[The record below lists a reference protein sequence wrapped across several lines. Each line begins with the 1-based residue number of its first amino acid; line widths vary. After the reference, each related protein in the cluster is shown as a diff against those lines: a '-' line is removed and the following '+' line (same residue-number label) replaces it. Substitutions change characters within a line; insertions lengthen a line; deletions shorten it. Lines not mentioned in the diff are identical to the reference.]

1 MSNGPTREPSVCSTL
16 ASPSEVRQALATERS
31 PIPWAADAMAESIR
45 HVAAAAGRGPVAD
58 LAARVVDRALPRR
71 RGSLSIL
78 TYHRV
83 DEPSA
88 RPDLMPS
95 LISAI
100 PADLEAQM
108 ALVAREFDAV
118 SLGDV
123 LDALDD
129 PRRLPRRAVLV
140 TFDDGYRDFATNAWP
155 ILRAAS
161 VPATLF
167 VATAFSDDP
176 QRPFWWDRLWSAVA
190 GAQPGT
196 IETPVGTLPVGRD
209 AAKSTVARLRTWL
222 KDLDHDAV
230 LDQVGRLVARLDSDP
245 GDRDA
250 TEEGGTRPAPILG
263 WDELR
268 RLAGEG
274 VTLAPHTRHHP
285 LLDRVALDRAV
296 DEIRGSLADL
306 ERETGAIAPV
316 PPVLAYPSG
325 SAGESAVEAA
335 RRSEMRLAMTTKRGG
350 NDLRRDNLLRLN
362 RINVGGR
369 SGIPLIRAQLAWAG
383 SLDVVR

>member
-1 MSNGPTREPSVCSTL
+1 MPDRL
-16 ASPSEVRQALATERS
+16 RR
-31 PIPWAADAMAESIR
+31 I
-45 HVAAAAGRGPVAD
+45 AAAAGRGPVAD
-58 LAARVVDRALPRR
+58 VAARVVDRALPRR

-100 PADLEAQM
+100 PADFEAQM
-108 ALVAREFDAV
+108 ALVARDFDAV
-118 SLGDV
+118 SLPDV

-155 ILRAAS
+155 VLRAAS

-167 VATAFSDDP
+167 VATAFTADP
-176 QRPFWWDRLWSAVA
+176 HRPFWWDRLWSAVA
-190 GAQPGT
+190 EARPGT
-196 IETPVGTLPVGRD
+196 IGTSVGDLPVGRD
-209 AAKSTVARLRTWL
+209 AAKSTVALLRTWL

-230 LDQVGRLVARLDSDP
+230 LHEVDRLVARLDGER
-245 GDRDA
+245 GDGA
-250 TEEGGTRPAPILG
+250 TDDETRPAAILD

-296 DEIRGSLADL
+296 DEITGSLADL
-306 ERETGAIAPV
+306 ERETGAIASV

-325 SAGESAVEAA
+325 AAGESAVEAA
-335 RRSEMRLAMTTKRGG
+335 RRAEMRLAMTTKRGG
-350 NDLRRDNLLRLN
+350 NDLRRDDPLRLN

-369 SGIPLIRAQLAWAG
+369 SSVPLIRAQLAWAG

>member
-1 MSNGPTREPSVCSTL
+1 MPDRL
-16 ASPSEVRQALATERS
+16 RR
-31 PIPWAADAMAESIR
+31 I
-45 HVAAAAGRGPVAD
+45 AAAAGAGPVAD
-58 LAARVVDRALPRR
+58 VGARIVDRVLPRR
-71 RGSLSIL
+71 PGSLTIL

-95 LISAI
+95 LISAT
-100 PADLEAQM
+100 PARFKAQM
-108 ALVAREFDAV
+108 ELVARDFDAV

-129 PRRLPRRAVLV
+129 PRRLPRRSVLV
-140 TFDDGYRDFATNAWP
+140 TFDDGYRDFSTKAWP
-155 ILRAAS
+155 ILRDAS
-161 VPATLF
+161 VPAALF
-167 VATAFSDDP
+167 VATAFTDDP
-176 QRPFWWDRLWSAVA
+176 RRRFWWDRLWAAVA
-190 GAQPGT
+190 GTEPGT
-196 IETPVGTLPVGRD
+196 IETPVGSLPVGGD
-209 AAKSTVARLRTWL
+209 AAKATVARLRTWL

-230 LDQVGRLVARLDSDP
+230 LHEVDGLVERLRGDADAHDDRTGELPPAVLD
-245 GDRDA
+245 
-250 TEEGGTRPAPILG
+250 

-296 DEIRGSLADL
+296 EEIGGSLADL
-306 ERETGAIAPV
+306 ERETGNVKRV
-316 PPVLAYPSG
+316 PAVLAYPSG
-325 SAGESAVEAA
+325 AAGDLAVEAA

-350 NDLRRDNLLRLN
+350 NDLRRDDPLRLK

-369 SGIPLIRAQLAWAG
+369 SSVPLIRAQLAWAG

>member
-1 MSNGPTREPSVCSTL
+1 MPDR
-16 ASPSEVRQALATERS
+16 VRR
-31 PIPWAADAMAESIR
+31 I
-45 HVAAAAGRGPVAD
+45 VAAAGRGPVAD
-58 LAARVVDRALPRR
+58 LAARVVDRALSRR

-95 LISAI
+95 LISAV
-100 PADLEAQM
+100 PADFEAQM
-108 ALVAREFDAV
+108 AIVARDFDAV

-140 TFDDGYRDFATNAWP
+140 TFDDGYSDFATNAWP

-176 QRPFWWDRLWSAVA
+176 HRPFWWDRLWAAVA
-190 GAQPGT
+190 SAPPGT
-196 IETPVGTLPVGRD
+196 IETRVGTLPVGRD

-230 LDQVGRLVARLDSDP
+230 LHEVDVVVARLESDP
-245 GDRDA
+245 ADRAGIAEDD
-250 TEEGGTRPAPILG
+250 GRPAPILD

-268 RLAGEG
+268 RLAGDG

-306 ERETGAIAPV
+306 ERETGAVAPV
-316 PPVLAYPSG
+316 PAVLAYPSG
-325 SAGESAVEAA
+325 AAGESAVEAA
-335 RRSEMRLAMTTKRGG
+335 RRSGMRLAMTTKRGG
-350 NDLRRDNLLRLN
+350 NDLRRDDLLTLN

-369 SGIPLIRAQLAWAG
+369 SSVPLIRAQLAWAG

>member
-1 MSNGPTREPSVCSTL
+1 MP
-16 ASPSEVRQALATERS
+16 ERF
-31 PIPWAADAMAESIR
+31 R
-45 HVAAAAGRGPVAD
+45 RFAAAAGRGPAAD

-71 RGSLSIL
+71 RGSLTIL

-88 RPDLMPS
+88 RLDLMPS
-95 LISAI
+95 LISAV
-100 PADLEAQM
+100 PADFKSQM
-108 ALVAREFDAV
+108 ALVARDFDPV
-118 SLGDV
+118 SLDDV

-155 ILRAAS
+155 ILRDAS

-167 VATAFSDDP
+167 VATAFTDAP
-176 QRPFWWDRLWSAVA
+176 HRAFWWDRLWAAVA
-190 GAQPGT
+190 GAEPGT
-196 IETPVGTLPVGRD
+196 IETPAGSLPVGRD

-230 LDQVGRLVARLDSDP
+230 LLEVDRLVDRLRVDAG
-245 GDRDA
+245 GDG
-250 TEEGGTRPAPILG
+250 EGSNELPPAILD
-263 WDELR
+263 WDDLR
-268 RLAGEG
+268 GLAGEG
-274 VTLAPHTRHHP
+274 VVLAPHTRHHP

-306 ERETGAIAPV
+306 ERETGSVKRV
-316 PPVLAYPSG
+316 PAVLAYPSG
-325 SAGESAVEAA
+325 AAGDSAVEAA
-335 RRSEMRLAMTTKRGG
+335 RRAEMRLAMTTKRGG
-350 NDLRRDNLLRLN
+350 NDLRRDDPLRLD

-369 SGIPLIRAQLAWAG
+369 SSVPLIRAQLAWAG